1 MKGAGSRVRPV
12 MEGSEEQDSKEGNGE
27 RGAPGALAPGERSAR
42 EEAALDRALGKEVG
56 NGRFAIYTSGR
67 SG

>member
-1 MKGAGSRVRPV
+1 MGSGVRQALSRR
-12 MEGSEEQDSKEGNGE
+12 EGQ
-27 RGAPGALAPGERSAR
+27 RERSAR
-42 EEAALDRALGKEVG
+42 EEVALDRALGKEVG